1 MSVSSVFCKVIHF
14 TLSATTKKVAI
25 KFAIIIHIIKRMTRY
40 RHKNY
45 SNRLPISRQ
54 RRNAIGALHTFLR
67 LLRETSGRIAIRPYI
82 MTWKVRQSLAEIADF
97 RRKIL

>member
-45 SNRLPISRQ
+45 PNRLPISRQ
-54 RRNAIGALHTFLR
+54 RRNATTSPTGHIGYH
-67 LLRETSGRIAIRPYI
+67 GD
-82 MTWKVRQSLAEIADF
+82 RQ
-97 RRKIL
+97 

>member
-45 SNRLPISRQ
+45 SNRLPISHQ
-54 RRNAIGALHTFLR
+54 RRNATASPTGILAAVATVNDANFPC
-67 LLRETSGRIAIRPYI
+67 GRVCNRSAVGYVVASVVP
-82 MTWKVRQSLAEIADF
+82 T
-97 RRKIL
+97 

>member
-45 SNRLPISRQ
+45 SNRLPISHR
-54 RRNAIGALHTFLR
+54 RRNATASPTGHIGCEDANF
-67 LLRETSGRIAIRPYI
+67 PC
-82 MTWKVRQSLAEIADF
+82 VRVCNRSAVGYVVVASVVPT
-97 RRKIL
+97 

>member
-1 MSVSSVFCKVIHF
+1 MSVSSVLCKVIHF

-54 RRNAIGALHTFLR
+54 RRGRNRGATHLSAASARDLRAYCHTPLHHDMEG
-67 LLRETSGRIAIRPYI
+67 ETIS
-82 MTWKVRQSLAEIADF
+82 
-97 RRKIL
+97 RRNR